1 VVLPLVRHGERRP
14 AREQQRGQGDDE
26 RGHPRPG
33 DQQAVDQADGPAD
46 GQGERDRRERALA
59 GAVGGQHPGQ
69 GEQRADRQ
77 VDPAADDH
85 ERHPDRDQGQERAR
99 DGDVAE
105 VLDAGEAAPEG
116 DCAGDDRH
124 RQDEEHGA
132 ALEQAGDLLAPP
144 GPGLGPARVGG
155 PCGHRLG
162 LPDQPVGAH
171 VATLGRC
178 R

>member
-1 VVLPLVRHGERRP
+1 MLPSSEHRERRP

-26 RGHPRPG
+26 RGHPCPG
-33 DQQAVDQADGPAD
+33 DQQAVDQADGATG
-46 GQGERDRRERALA
+46 GQGQQDRHQRALA

-77 VDPAADDH
+77 IDPAADDH

-105 VLDAGEAAPEG
+105 VLDAGEAVPEG
-116 DCAGDDRH
+116 DRAGDDRH

-144 GPGLGPARVGG
+144 GPVLDLARAGGLA
-155 PCGHRLG
+155 GHVVG

-171 VATLGRC
+171 VATLVRC